1 MKPKSRKSRSIPMW
15 SLGRWPRAA
24 AAAGA
29 AGATLVLSGCNSE
42 PASASATA
50 PQAPTAQASPVQATA
65 SQSSATQADR
75 DEPPVILQNAYES
88 KAECEAVWGEE
99 NCTDGFNPSGSDVA
113 ASGAARAQAG
123 GTGLYPYGRLGM
135 GRYLGPRYFFDHLAR
150 AAYMIRPNGAVS
162 PVPTRASQIAMSQLQ
177 SRGALRGAG
186 AAAPSAGAAPVQAAS
201 VQGASGQSSN
211 PSVTRGGFG
220 SSAHASSS
228 GGG

>member
-50 PQAPTAQASPVQATA
+50 SQAPTAQAST
-65 SQSSATQADR
+65 SQSSTTQADR
-75 DEPPVILQNAYES
+75 DEPPVILQNAYDS